1 MSDVV
6 ERWGRHDDKIVI
18 QRSQDVQPV
27 LDQNAALRSAG
38 MDNFGKDNWCVG
50 RVPVLVVEQWM
61 KEAGVRWDDP
71 EGFQRVMKRKLLDG
85 EFAKF
90 RVHEGTF

>member
-1 MSDVV
+1 MTDVV
-6 ERWGRHDDKIVI
+6 ERWGRLDDKLVI

-27 LDQNAALRSAG
+27 LDENAALRSAG

-50 RVPVLVVEQWM
+50 RIPMLVLEGWM
-61 KEAGVRWDDP
+61 KEAGKRWDDH
-71 EGFQRVMKRKLLDG
+71 EAMREVIRRKLLDG
-85 EFAKF
+85 DFAKF